1 MALLPGLPQKSVP
14 AEEAHFINTKQ
25 LKFLLARSRWQVSV
39 LPCGG
44 LRGPGAEVSE
54 AREGNE
60 AQRAGSVS
68 LLGLQ
73 SKGVGPGTLHFKS
86 LLPEP
91 LG

>member
-1 MALLPGLPQKSVP
+1 MQK
-14 AEEAHFINTKQ
+14 
-25 LKFLLARSRWQVSV
+25 W
-39 LPCGG
+39 
-44 LRGPGAEVSE
+44 SE

-73 SKGVGPGTLHFKS
+73 SKEVGPGTLHFKS

>member
-1 MALLPGLPQKSVP
+1 MQKRP
-14 AEEAHFINTKQ
+14 
-25 LKFLLARSRWQVSV
+25 
-39 LPCGG
+39 
-44 LRGPGAEVSE
+44 E

-91 LG
+91 AG